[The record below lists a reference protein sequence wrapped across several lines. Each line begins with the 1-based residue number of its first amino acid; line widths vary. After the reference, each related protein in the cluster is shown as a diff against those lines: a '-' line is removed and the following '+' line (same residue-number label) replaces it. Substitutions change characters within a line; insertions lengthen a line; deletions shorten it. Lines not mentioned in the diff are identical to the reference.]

1 MILITSAAYCSPALV
16 AEFGKL
22 PPCMLPVQNKRLYEH
37 QLALM
42 PPDMHVVLTLPQS
55 YNLSEYDSKKLS
67 AQGVEVLYINENLSL
82 GASVYE
88 ALKRCDITD
97 EPFYI
102 LHGDTLFSRL
112 DFKADVYAVAKPEDD
127 YTWAKSEDSEKVY
140 AGWFAFSDVKDFES
154 ALRLNEL
161 SFVKS
166 HEWYAKQ
173 HDVQDI
179 ELPDWLD
186 FGLVNSYYRSCSRM
200 TTQRAFN
207 DLKISRYG
215 VRKFSRDKL
224 KMRAEAEWFKSLP
237 YDLRHYAPAVWDC
250 GENQEKGFY
259 EIEYFYNST
268 LANLWVFGENP
279 FTTWK
284 EILGACAEFFADEH
298 KHQPQNIEEVA
309 KDNDSLFVAKTK
321 QRLATFC
328 NNTGVPMNEV
338 WKMNGNITPSLNAIL
353 DELDSV
359 ISKQDIRFVSLMH
372 GDTCFSNILYDFKS
386 KSIKVIDP
394 RGLSADGQLSVW
406 GDVRYDVAKLAHSV
420 LGMYDYII
428 GGRYSYHEVAPR
440 DMLLSFDTH
449 PTIKEIQNYF
459 KQMQFAGYTIT
470 ELQVYPIMILLFL
483 SMLPLHADRPDRQKA
498 FLANALRLYVEYK
511 HSIQ

>member
-42 PPDMHVVLTLPQS
+42 PPEMHVVLTLPQS
-55 YNLSEYDSKKLS
+55 YNLSAYDSKKL
-67 AQGVEVLYINENLSL
+67 ATQGVKVLYVDEKLSL
-82 GASVYE
+82 GESIYE
-88 ALKRCDITD
+88 ALKRSDIAN
-97 EPFYI
+97 ESLYI

-112 DFKADVYAVAKPEDD
+112 DFQLDAYAVAKPEDD
-127 YTWAKSEDSEKVY
+127 YTWAKSNESEKVY
-140 AGWFAFSDVKDFES
+140 AGWFAFADTEDFIS
-154 ALRLNEL
+154 ALRANGM

-173 HDVQDI
+173 HDVQDV

-207 DLKISRYG
+207 DLRISRYG
-215 VRKFSRDKL
+215 VRKYSSDKL
-224 KMRAEAEWFKSLP
+224 KMRAEAEWFMSLP
-237 YDLRHYAPAVWDC
+237 YDLRHYAPAIWDY
-250 GENQEKGFY
+250 GENDEKGFY
-259 EIEYFYNST
+259 EIEYFYYST
-268 LANLWVFGENP
+268 LSNLWVFGENP
-279 FTTWK
+279 LATWK
-284 EILGACAEFFADEH
+284 EILGACAEFFKDEYGH
-298 KHQPQNIEEVA
+298 KPEHIEEVA
-309 KDNDSLFVAKTK
+309 KNNDSLYTAKTQ
-321 QRLATFC
+321 QRLAIFC
-328 NNTGVPMNEV
+328 KTAGIQMDVKWKINGVE
-338 WKMNGNITPSLNAIL
+338 TPSLHEIIGEMDAA
-353 DELDSV
+353 
-359 ISKQDIRFVSLMH
+359 ISKQDIRFASLMH
-372 GDTCFSNILYDFKS
+372 GDICFSNILYDFKS

-394 RGLSADGQLSVW
+394 RGLSADGKLSIW

-428 GGRYSYHEVAPR
+428 GGRYSYRQYASN
-440 DMLLSFDTH
+440 DLSLSFDTH
-449 PTIKEIQNYF
+449 PTIKEIQSYF

-470 ELQVYPIMILLFL
+470 ELQVYPIMIMLFL
-483 SMLPLHADRPDRQKA
+483 SMLPLHADRPDRQQA

-511 HSIQ
+511 QSTL

>member
-42 PPDMHVVLTLPQS
+42 PLDMHVVLTLPQS
-55 YNLSEYDSKKLS
+55 YMLSEYDSKKLTIR
-67 AQGVEVLYINENLSL
+67 GVEVLYLDENLSL
-82 GASVYE
+82 GGSVYE
-88 ALKRCDITD
+88 TLKRIGTMD
-97 EPFYI
+97 EPLYI

-112 DFKADVYAVAKPEDD
+112 DFQTDAYAVAQPEDD
-127 YTWAKSEDSEKVY
+127 YTWAKSNESGKVY
-140 AGWFAFSDVKDFES
+140 AGWFAFADMKDFKT
-154 ALRLNEL
+154 ALRINEM

-166 HEWYAKQ
+166 HEWYARR
-173 HDVQDI
+173 HNVQDI

-186 FGLVNSYYRSCSRM
+186 FGLVNSYYRSCSRL

-207 DLKISRYG
+207 DLRISRYA
-215 VRKFSRDKL
+215 VQKYSCDKK
-224 KMRAEAEWFKSLP
+224 KMRAEAEWFKALP
-237 YDLRHYAPAVWDC
+237 YDLRHYAPAVWDS
-250 GENQEKGFY
+250 GENDGKGYY

-279 FTTWK
+279 FATWK
-284 EILGACAEFFADEH
+284 EILGACAEFFADEYKH
-298 KHQPQNIEEVA
+298 KPLNIEEIA
-309 KDNDSLFVAKTK
+309 KENDGLFVTKTK

-328 NNTGVPMNEV
+328 KYNDVSMDEA
-338 WKMNGNITPSLNAIL
+338 WKINGRTTPCLNAIL
-353 DELDSV
+353 EELDDAIV
-359 ISKQDIRFVSLMH
+359 KHDVRFASLMH

-386 KSIKVIDP
+386 KSVKVIDP
-394 RGLSADGQLSVW
+394 RGLSANGRLSLW

-428 GGRYSYHEVAPR
+428 GGRYSYQQYASR
-440 DMLLSFDTH
+440 DLSLSFDT
-449 PTIKEIQNYF
+449 PQTINDIQNYF
-459 KQMQFAGYTIT
+459 QQMHFAGYTIA

-483 SMLPLHADRPDRQKA
+483 SMLPLHADRPDRQQA

-511 HSIQ
+511 QNTL

>member
-22 PPCMLPVQNKRLYEH
+22 PPCMLPVQNRRLYEH

-42 PPDMHVVLTLPQS
+42 PPDMYVVLTLPQS
-55 YNLSEYDSKKLS
+55 YKLSEYDSKKL
-67 AQGVEVLYINENLSL
+67 ATQGVEVLYTAEKLSL
-82 GASVYE
+82 GESIYE
-88 ALKRCDITD
+88 ALKRFDITD
-97 EPFYI
+97 EPLYV

-127 YTWAKSEDSEKVY
+127 YIWAKSGDSEKVY
-140 AGWFAFSDVKDFES
+140 AGWFTFSDVKDFVS
-154 ALRLNEL
+154 ALRLNNM

-166 HEWYAKQ
+166 HEWYAKR

-215 VRKFSRDKL
+215 VRKYSSDKL

-250 GENQEKGFY
+250 GENEEKGYY

-279 FTTWK
+279 FVIWK
-284 EILGACAEFFADEH
+284 EILGACAEYFDDEYKH
-298 KHQPQNIEEVA
+298 KPLDIQKVA
-309 KDNDSLFVAKTK
+309 RVNDNLFVAKTQ
-321 QRLATFC
+321 QRLATYC
-328 NNTGVPMNEV
+328 MDNGVEMDEA
-338 WKMNGNITPSLNAIL
+338 WKINGHETPSLNAIMG
-353 DELDSV
+353 ELDNV
-359 ISKQDIRFVSLMH
+359 ISKHDVRFASLMH

-394 RGLSADGQLSVW
+394 RGLSANGQISLW
-406 GDVRYDVAKLAHSV
+406 GDIRYDVAKLAHSV

-428 GGRYSYHEVAPR
+428 GGRFTYHELVLR
-440 DMLLSFDTH
+440 NMMLSFDTH

-459 KQMQFAGYTIT
+459 RQMQFAGYTIA

-511 HSIQ
+511 QSTR